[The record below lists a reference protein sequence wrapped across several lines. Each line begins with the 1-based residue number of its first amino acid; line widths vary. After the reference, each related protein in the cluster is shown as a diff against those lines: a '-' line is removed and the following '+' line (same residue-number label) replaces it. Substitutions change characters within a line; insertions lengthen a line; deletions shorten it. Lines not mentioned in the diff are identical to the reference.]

1 MTIEGLIAPEGVYTM
16 TSSYILP
23 PQPAFMTALPTTSS
37 LAPMSNVPSTS
48 TVTTNTST
56 NTNQTT
62 TTTTS
67 SGSTQM
73 GKTSSNNTNL
83 TANTTAN
90 SGSTTNA
97 ISGNTQSTS
106 PDAASGSPQMEQSN
120 LPLNAIASSQNQ
132 SNQPKT
138 ALHHISIQAP
148 SAWSHVAI
156 LPPSRISVASV
167 RYPPSQSQPY
177 SSVPSLSRKERQQQS
192 TTSNAQSLAAPPL
205 DGSAEGS
212 NGSNSDL
219 GVGMDA
225 SGLSE
230 SQYATGGDSHNK
242 YFSSSKQNWG
252 PVLEATLASQGID
265 GPSSHVTGGA
275 GGLPGMSALQ
285 LLSHLGNTGP
295 SEDQNNLSLFSPNAS
310 TSTNAYG
317 SVNKNL
323 PKPKNS
329 IKQTSS
335 SFVQRLQSHS
345 DLAKI
350 ISSRLEG
357 TQIER
362 HAFVSRSRMLFWLGE
377 SSTGWIKDPL
387 ARLTFAS
394 PITSHDINQQIRSPN
409 RLDVIIAFKSSD
421 IVWLE
426 AISMRYSRINK
437 AGCINDAPITSI
449 RWLPGSETLFITT
462 HNDGTCTLFD
472 ITRDDSTS
480 GSWAPI
486 STISWDIDLSVEGKE
501 EEEQEILMAQST
513 ALDKDQQDSSYLPS
527 HSVHAWE
534 PRSGILV
541 TRPAATENETQ
552 RKVWMKLNPV
562 AHWRIARNKSI
573 TDMAFSPDHT
583 KLALVSTDGSLRLI
597 NLLTE
602 SLEGTFQS
610 YYGAMNRVIWS
621 PDAKFLLT
629 AGCDDLISIWTN
641 DGRLLSRCPGHQ
653 SFVTGIAFDPWKW
666 KVEDRTYRF
675 VSVGEDGRVFLWDFS
690 SAALHRPRMPHS
702 AHSAKRS
709 VGHQSSAS
717 LPEGRRGSASIG
729 IKQHSSP
736 NDDSYLYGQPTFR
749 KAPPRAEVA
758 ELQPVASYH
767 VGVIPITQNTINDS
781 VNVIP
786 FMSSIVPGQGSLQMT
801 TSNSTSTNDAASTQL
816 STSGSNTNTATTNNI
831 NNIPATSTTA
841 PATNPN
847 EPGSALDLLVDV
859 RCRPDGI
866 LLMHKS
872 GTLRYLNRP
881 TISHLNGSLS
891 QKIAAR

>member
-1 MTIEGLIAPEGVYTM
+1 MT
-16 TSSYILP
+16 
-23 PQPAFMTALPTTSS
+23 Q
-37 LAPMSNVPSTS
+37 
-48 TVTTNTST
+48 
-56 NTNQTT
+56 
-62 TTTTS
+62 
-67 SGSTQM
+67 
-73 GKTSSNNTNL
+73 TSSNNTNL
-83 TANTTAN
+83 TSNATGTN
-90 SGSTTNA
+90 TTNA
-97 ISGNTQSTS
+97 TSTNIQGTS
-106 PDAASGSPQMEQSN
+106 PGGQTTSIPAPGSPQMEQSN

-167 RYPPSQSQPY
+167 RYPPSSQSQTY
-177 SSVPSLSRKERQQQS
+177 SAVPSLSRKERQQQS
-192 TTSNAQSLAAPPL
+192 QTSNTQSLAAPPL

-230 SQYATGGDSHNK
+230 SQYATGGDAHAT
-242 YFSSSKQNWG
+242 SSSSRQNWG

-265 GPSSHVTGGA
+265 GTSSHVTGGV

-295 SEDQNNLSLFSPNAS
+295 SEDQNNLSIFNPNAS
-310 TSTNAYG
+310 SSTAAYG
-317 SVNKNL
+317 NVKNL

-345 DLAKI
+345 DLAKL
-350 ISSRLEG
+350 ISSRVEG

-377 SSTGWIKDPL
+377 TSTGWIKDPL

-394 PITSHDINQQIRSPN
+394 PITSHDINQQTRSPN
-409 RLDVIIAFKSSD
+409 RLDVIIAFKTSD
-421 IVWLE
+421 LIWLE

-437 AGCINDAPITSI
+437 VGCINDAPITSV
-449 RWLPGSETLFITT
+449 RWLPGSETLFLTT
-462 HNDGTCTLFD
+462 HNDGTCILFD

-486 STISWDIDLSVEGKE
+486 SAIRLNVDHSNGQ
-501 EEEQEILMAQST
+501 EEEQEVLMPQNV
-513 ALDKDQQDSSYLPS
+513 ALDQPQDASLFPS
-527 HSVHAWE
+527 HTVHAWE
-534 PRSGILV
+534 PHSGILV

-552 RKVWMKLNPV
+552 RKAWMKLNPV
-562 AHWRIARNKSI
+562 AHWRIARNNSI

-583 KLALVSTDGSLRLI
+583 KLALVSTDGCLRLL

-641 DGRLLSRCPGHQ
+641 DGRLLSRCPGHS

-702 AHSAKRS
+702 AHSARRS
-709 VGHQSSAS
+709 AGIGHQSSAS
-717 LPEGRRGSASIG
+717 LPVENHGRRGSASLA
-729 IKQHSSP
+729 IKQHSTS
-736 NDDSYLYGQPTFR
+736 NNEDGQPIFR

-758 ELQPVASYH
+758 ELQPVASYN
-767 VGVIPITQNTINDS
+767 VGVIPITQNTANDS

-786 FMSSIVPGQGSLQMT
+786 FVTPPGQGSLQMT
-801 TSNSTSTNDAASTQL
+801 ASDSTSANEGAATQL
-816 STSGSNTNTATTNNI
+816 NASGSTTNNT
-831 NNIPATSTTA
+831 PATPNPTTA
-841 PATNPN
+841 TNAN

-872 GTLRYLNRP
+872 GTLRYLHRP
-881 TISHLNGSLS
+881 ITSNFNGPMS
-891 QKIAAR
+891 QKIAVR

>member
-23 PQPAFMTALPTTSS
+23 PQPAFMTVLPTMSS
-37 LAPMSNVPSTS
+37 LAPMSNVPNTS
-48 TVTTNTST
+48 TATANTST
-56 NTNQTT
+56 NNQS
-62 TTTTS
+62 TS
-67 SGSTQM
+67 SASTQM
-73 GKTSSNNTNL
+73 AQTSSNNTTLTSNL
-83 TANTTAN
+83 TAI
-90 SGSTTNA
+90 SGTTTNA
-97 ISGNTQSTS
+97 TSGNTQGTSTGAQSTS
-106 PDAASGSPQMEQSN
+106 NATPGSPQIEQSLSSLN
-120 LPLNAIASSQNQ
+120 LNASSSQR
-132 SNQPKT
+132 KT

-148 SAWSHVAI
+148 SAWSHVPI

-177 SSVPSLSRKERQQQS
+177 SAVSSLSRKDRQQQS
-192 TTSNAQSLAAPPL
+192 QASTLAAPPL

-219 GVGMDA
+219 GAGMEA

-230 SQYATGGDSHNK
+230 SQYATGGDAYDKHTT
-242 YFSSSKQNWG
+242 SSRQNWG

-285 LLSHLGNTGP
+285 LLSHLGSTGP
-295 SEDQNNLSLFSPNAS
+295 SEDQNNLSIFHPNAS
-310 TSTNAYG
+310 SSTSAYG

-323 PKPKNS
+323 PKPKNN

-335 SFVQRLQSHS
+335 SFVQRLQGHS
-345 DLAKI
+345 DLAKLL
-350 ISSRLEG
+350 SSRLEG
-357 TQIER
+357 TQIDR

-377 SSTGWIKDPL
+377 TSTGWIKDPL

-394 PITSHDINQQIRSPN
+394 PITSHDINQQTRSPN
-409 RLDVIIAFKSSD
+409 RLDVIIAFKTSD
-421 IVWLE
+421 LVWLE

-437 AGCINDAPITSI
+437 AGCINDAPITSV
-449 RWLPGSETLFITT
+449 RWLPGSETLFLTT

-486 STISWDIDLSVEGKE
+486 SAIRWDIDPSEGP
-501 EEEQEILMAQST
+501 EEEQEVLMAQST
-513 ALDKDQQDSSYLPS
+513 ALDGDQQDHSHLPS
-527 HSVHAWE
+527 HAVHAWE

-541 TRPAATENETQ
+541 TRPAATDNETQ
-552 RKVWMKLNPV
+552 RKAWMKLNPV
-562 AHWRIARNKSI
+562 AHWRIARNNSI
-573 TDMAFSPDHT
+573 SDMAFSPDHT

-629 AGCDDLISIWTN
+629 AGCDDLISIWTS
-641 DGRLLSRCPGHQ
+641 DGRLLSRCPGHS

-675 VSVGEDGRVFLWDFS
+675 VSVGEDGKVFLWDFS

-702 AHSAKRS
+702 AHSARR
-709 VGHQSSAS
+709 VARTGHQSSAS
-717 LPEGRRGSASIG
+717 LSEGRRGSASTG
-729 IKQHSSP
+729 IKHTP
-736 NDDSYLYGQPTFR
+736 NDDSHLHGHPTFR

-758 ELQPVASYH
+758 ELQPVASYN
-767 VGVIPITQNTINDS
+767 VGVIPIPQNTTNES

-786 FMSSIVPGQGSLQMT
+786 FIAAPAQGSQQMT
-801 TSNSTSTNDAASTQL
+801 ASNSNSANDGAASL
-816 STSGSNTNTATTNNI
+816 SNASGSTTNNT
-831 NNIPATSTTA
+831 PATPNSA

-881 TISHLNGSLS
+881 TISHLNGSMS